1 MSKTDKI
8 LATVLGL
15 VAGVNGLWGLG
26 IYLANEDSK
35 ITDRNVAA
43 NLLISAGA
51 IIGIKA
57 QLYD

>member
-8 LATVLGL
+8 IVAVCGL
-15 VAGVNGLWGLG
+15 VAVVNGGLG
-26 IYLANEDSK
+26 LGLYFANEDSK
-35 ITDRNVAA
+35 ITDRNAA
-43 NLLISAGA
+43 GNLLISAAA